1 MKLEDLLLQKKTSI
15 LERWFHVIVETY
27 PPETAK
33 FLKKQKDRFANPVG
47 AAIFQGIDG
56 IFDQLCQDID
66 LDEVSPFLDKIVRI
80 RAIQDF
86 SPSQT
91 VAFIFL
97 LKHVIRE
104 ELESEIREN
113 QLTQELFII
122 ESRIDDLA
130 LLSFNIYMKCREQ
143 IYEMKFNEV
152 RNKTYSLL
160 KKANLLYEI
169 PESVSGCQHETSTDK
184 MTPLTV

>member
-15 LERWFHVIVETY
+15 LERWFRVIVETY

-47 AAIFQGIDG
+47 AAIFQGISG
-56 IFDQLCQDID
+56 IFDQICQEIN
-66 LDEVSPFLDKIVRI
+66 LDEASPFLDKIVRT

-86 SPSQT
+86 SPSQA

-104 ELESEIREN
+104 ELENEIREN
-113 QLTQELFII
+113 QLTQELFIV

-143 IYEMKFNEV
+143 IYEMRFNEV

-169 PESVSGCQHETSTDK
+169 PESVSGGQHETNTDNL
-184 MTPLTV
+184 TPLTV

>member
-1 MKLEDLLLQKKTSI
+1 MKLENLLLKKRSAI
-15 LERWFHVIVETY
+15 LERWFHLILETY

-47 AAIFQGIDG
+47 AAISEGIEG
-56 IFDQLCQDID
+56 IFDQLCQGID
-66 LDEVSPFLDKIVRI
+66 YGKVSPFLDKIIRV

-86 SPSQT
+86 FPSQAI
-91 VAFIFL
+91 AFIFL
-97 LKHVIRE
+97 LKPVLRE

-113 QLTQELFII
+113 DVSEELLAL

-130 LLSFNIYMKCREQ
+130 LISFDIYMQCREK
-143 IYEMKFNEV
+143 IYDMKFNEV

-160 KKANLLYEI
+160 KKTNLLYEI
-169 PESVSGCQHETSTDK
+169 PEKVSGCER
-184 MTPLTV
+184 